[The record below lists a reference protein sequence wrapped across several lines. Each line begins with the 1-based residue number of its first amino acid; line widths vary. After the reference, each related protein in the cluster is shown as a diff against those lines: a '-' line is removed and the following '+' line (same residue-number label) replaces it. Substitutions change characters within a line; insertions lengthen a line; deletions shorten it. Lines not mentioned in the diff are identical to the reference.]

1 MLTEFLDQIK
11 YVYTPA
17 GADEIFEQLW
27 DVGDT
32 SRLSIQCSICDKNAS
47 YVYRGYSLCRK
58 HFEIILRQPKGL
70 PRR

>member
-27 DVGDT
+27 DARD
-32 SRLSIQCSICDKNAS
+32 QW
-47 YVYRGYSLCRK
+47 
-58 HFEIILRQPKGL
+58 FLRMP
-70 PRR
+70 